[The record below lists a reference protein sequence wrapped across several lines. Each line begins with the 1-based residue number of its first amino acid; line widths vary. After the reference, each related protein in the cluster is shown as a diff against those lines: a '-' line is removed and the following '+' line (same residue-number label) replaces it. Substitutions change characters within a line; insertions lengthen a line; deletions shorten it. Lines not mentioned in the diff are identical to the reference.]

1 MKYYVFSLDG
11 FVDWMDDH
19 FELSDDELLKLWNE
33 IVEIDVGRFVCAKDY
48 IFATSKTIEIDGYT
62 IGYSCELSEWVK
74 YSISENNSKEI
85 FEGWRLNYYEVMDRL
100 LERLDE
106 NIVGNGTTYADMI
119 FNAEEP
125 RELVYN
131 LLTEITKDV
140 FEQKLEE
147 MKDTM
152 DIFVGKLEDGS
163 IKWS

>member
-1 MKYYVFSLDG
+1 MQ
-11 FVDWMDDH
+11 
-19 FELSDDELLKLWNE
+19 E
-33 IVEIDVGRFVCAKDY
+33 IP
-48 IFATSKTIEIDGYT
+48 
-62 IGYSCELSEWVK
+62 
-74 YSISENNSKEI
+74 
-85 FEGWRLNYYEVMDRL
+85 